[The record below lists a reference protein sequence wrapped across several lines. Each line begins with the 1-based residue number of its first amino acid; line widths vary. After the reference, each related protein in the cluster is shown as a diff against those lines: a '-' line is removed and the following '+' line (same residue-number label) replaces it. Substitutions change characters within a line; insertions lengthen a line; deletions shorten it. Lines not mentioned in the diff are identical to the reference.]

1 MLLLTSELLFS
12 SVLDQPSMF
21 RVYCGNLSPA
31 VNEGTLRDLF
41 EEHDIEVAGN
51 ILVKRN
57 YAFVDCADQV
67 NVDKAIDK
75 LNRKLL
81 MYNSFN
87 TAAFSCKYLQEAR

>member
-1 MLLLTSELLFS
+1 
-12 SVLDQPSMF
+12 MF

-57 YAFVDCADQV
+57 YAFVDCAG
-67 NVDKAIDK
+67 I
-75 LNRKLL
+75 
-81 MYNSFN
+81 SFGD
-87 TAAFSCKYLQEAR
+87 